1 MKMYL
6 GCQNAPMR
14 FLPCGVSM
22 AVFPPTLE
30 STIARRVVGI
40 CTTLTPRM
48 LHKIS
53 YKIVIIAL
61 HIQGGSHETD
71 QIPYDAAA

>member
-1 MKMYL
+1 
-6 GCQNAPMR
+6 
-14 FLPCGVSM
+14 
-22 AVFPPTLE
+22 
-30 STIARRVVGI
+30 
-40 CTTLTPRM
+40 M

-53 YKIVIIAL
+53 YKIAIIAL